1 MRTNTILFLLGLS
14 GVCFYAKNAQVAAE
28 TIRFPSTSSAS
39 RASVITTKEAIQM
52 LERYD
57 IINRFAAGEKNI
69 SNDLLYHFMM
79 YQDGEENIN
88 DYPYIDTI
96 IELYRR
102 ANTAQQELQAQGGE
116 KLPQNEKTN
125 PLRILPVRCLEAFI
139 AEGCVIR
146 DFNACV
152 DNFLEVKPM
161 DAKIMTFLCTKG
173 IASAPHLLNVKNKNG
188 CTPLMIAAGYSTA
201 DVCKALIEAGADVNA
216 KTDNE
221 RLLGVTALMQAAIS
235 GKANVCKV
243 LIEAGADVNAKADIC
258 DFEGASALMCAAYCS
273 ADVCKILIEAGA
285 DVNAKDNG
293 ERTALM
299 CAARRSEADV
309 CKILIEAG
317 ADVNAKVDTHFFGTK
332 EGETVLMCAAALGK
346 ADVCKILIEAGADVN
361 AKDSNGK
368 TALDYATPKS
378 SIYDLLLQNGAKAH

>member
-235 GKANVCKV
+235 GKANV
-243 LIEAGADVNAKADIC
+243 
-258 DFEGASALMCAAYCS
+258 
-273 ADVCKILIEAGA
+273 
-285 DVNAKDNG
+285 
-293 ERTALM
+293 
-299 CAARRSEADV
+299 
-309 CKILIEAG
+309 
-317 ADVNAKVDTHFFGTK
+317 
-332 EGETVLMCAAALGK
+332 
-346 ADVCKILIEAGADVN
+346 
-361 AKDSNGK
+361 
-368 TALDYATPKS
+368 
-378 SIYDLLLQNGAKAH
+378 